1 MSTESGAWVGV
12 ENNTVVNVKA
22 QLGYT
27 AFLPCS
33 VRMIGDKQV
42 STTNV
47 SVATFSYVPTRRFYE
62 GLLILWYVLLEKLA
76 RNNTIAINIRKNTTY
91 THDAYVHSHIHKH
104 IYTHKYIYINTY
116 TRNDA

>member
-42 STTNV
+42 SLCVWERLYTNV
-47 SVATFSYVPTRRFYE
+47 CVWTFDTERLCVNVCILMFAGERFFFAERLFNAVVYFWD
-62 GLLILWYVLLEKLA
+62 LDNRFRDFFY
-76 RNNTIAINIRKNTTY
+76 N
-91 THDAYVHSHIHKH
+91 
-104 IYTHKYIYINTY
+104 
-116 TRNDA
+116 